1 MDRVHTV
8 VTPGECID
16 ALVTQYGVAVNPR
29 NPELKARLKDAGID
43 TVSIEELQERAER
56 LTGKPEELALGDEI
70 VALIEYRD
78 GTLID
83 TVRRVI

>member
-1 MDRVHTV
+1 
-8 VTPGECID
+8 
-16 ALVTQYGVAVNPR
+16 VNPR